1 MGLRILADEDVPGE
15 AVTALREQGHDVA
28 WMVTAAPG
36 SGDPEVLLRAQA
48 EARVLMTFDKDF
60 GELAFRYGLPASS
73 GVILFRVKT
82 QSSPLGYCA
91 GNRRHAGAVGLG
103 RPLLRG
109 RRGPYSHEAA
119 SSDRKDVAVSRQ
131 AYTPWHQVVRL
142 RDGLRSG
149 KLLHAIFSAD
159 LYCQRITDE

>member
-82 QSSPLGYCA
+82 QSSARATALVIGAMQARSDWA
-91 GNRRHAGAVGLG
+91 GHFSVVEEDRIRM
-103 RPLLRG
+103 RPLPRTG
-109 RRGPYSHEAA
+109 RTSP
-119 SSDRKDVAVSRQ
+119 
-131 AYTPWHQVVRL
+131 
-142 RDGLRSG
+142 
-149 KLLHAIFSAD
+149 
-159 LYCQRITDE
+159 